1 MYYCFYQKMMI
12 KNSNDESKKLSDGQ
26 ENSKDETN
34 VFASHVKVHTNRFVI
49 IENSSQ

>member
-26 ENSKDETN
+26 ENSKDE
-34 VFASHVKVHTNRFVI
+34 KVHTNRFVI